1 MKRLLWAAMLSVAL
15 HAAVLAL
22 VPAKPLQPPALGGS
36 RTAIEVSLSQR
47 RSEKREAADPAA
59 VSASRDT
66 DAPPKPEQKPLQ
78 RTPPTLRKPAV
89 KKPPP
94 QPPAQTPPRPVV
106 KARQP
111 AAVAPAPATEEIP
124 APTEPGKPIPSPGGS
139 QTGSPNSAET
149 IRRPAVPLYRR
160 NPPPPYPRMAKARG
174 YQGRTLLKVLV
185 GPDGRVKE
193 ITVAA
198 SSGYAVLDEAAVKA
212 VLQWLFEPARQG
224 LEPVAM
230 WVTVPIRFQIR

>member
-1 MKRLLWAAMLSVAL
+1 MRRLLAAAVASAAL

-22 VPAKPLQPPALGGS
+22 VPSKPLQPPSLGGS
-36 RTAIEVSLSQR
+36 RTAIEVSLSQQG
-47 RSEKREAADPAA
+47 SEKSEAADPAA
-59 VSASRDT
+59 VSASGDT
-66 DAPPKPEQKPLQ
+66 HATSEPGQKSPQ
-78 RTPPTLRKPAV
+78 PTPPARQKPAV

-106 KARQP
+106 KAGQP
-111 AAVAPAPATEEIP
+111 ATVAPAPATQEIP
-124 APTEPGKPIPSPGGS
+124 APTEPGEPTPSPGGS

-149 IRRPAVPLYRR
+149 IRQPAVPLYRR
-160 NPPPPYPRMAKARG
+160 NPPPPYPRIAKARG

-198 SSGYAVLDEAAVKA
+198 GSGYAVLDEAAVKA
-212 VLQWLFEPARQG
+212 VRQWLFEPARQG
-224 LEPVAM
+224 LAPVAM